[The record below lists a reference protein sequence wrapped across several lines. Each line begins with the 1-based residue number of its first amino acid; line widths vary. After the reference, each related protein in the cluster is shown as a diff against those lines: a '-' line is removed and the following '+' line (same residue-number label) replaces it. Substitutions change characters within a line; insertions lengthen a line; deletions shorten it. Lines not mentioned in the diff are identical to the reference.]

1 MSSLARTS
9 FVLHFLRH
17 NPLYIESSS
26 VREVISKMKTA
37 ALALALASTALG
49 QSLTEVLSSNPQLSN
64 LTNLLQPFADQFSN
78 LTNITL
84 LAPDNTAIST
94 FLNTSTGAAVTSQP
108 DLVQAILKYVLAAA
122 DLSSEC

>member
-1 MSSLARTS
+1 
-9 FVLHFLRH
+9 
-17 NPLYIESSS
+17 
-26 VREVISKMKTA
+26 MKTA

-108 DLVQAILKYVLAAA
+108 DLVQAILKYVLAVA